1 MRRQTRWGRGG
12 AGLLPGLVIGVVLAA
27 FVVLSARPAPAAPA
41 ASYVHITIH
50 GVINPIKA
58 RYVDNALK
66 LAHKEHAEFLLVS
79 INTPGGLVSSM
90 ESITS
95 AFVNSDI
102 PVVGYVEPRNAQAT
116 SAGAYILL
124 STDIAAMAPGTRV
137 GAAHPV
143 AGGGKDLGK
152 TLDEKATNTLVA
164 MAKSLA
170 KRRGRPESFA
180 VSIVRDSQSY
190 TAEEAKD
197 ENAIEILA
205 PDTASLM
212 KALDGRKLQMKGG
225 PVTLH
230 TRGAKAIQ
238 LPLSWAQRFLDII
251 ADPTIASML
260 LTLGVM
266 GILYE
271 IASPGIGMG
280 GIVGTVSLLT
290 GLLAMS
296 VLPLDLGGFLL
307 IGVGIV
313 GIVLEV
319 KVPSHGLLALGGVV
333 AIVLGALVLVDE
345 SSYFGAVQEV
355 DWRVFAPFVALVVGL
370 FLLLATK
377 VARSQRRPPGT
388 GTEALVGKR
397 GVAKTTVEPSG
408 GSVFL
413 EGARWEATSEEQI
426 DAGAAVEVVKVL
438 RNPPRVVVK
447 RA

>member
-1 MRRQTRWGRGG
+1 MG
-12 AGLLPGLVIGVVLAA
+12 AGLALGLALALS
-27 FVVLSARPAPAAPA
+27 VVLSAPAARA
-41 ASYVHITIH
+41 ASFVHITIH
-50 GVINPIKA
+50 GVINPIKS
-58 RYVDNALK
+58 RYVDNALEV
-66 LAHKEHAEFLLVS
+66 AHKDHAEFLLVS

-90 ESITS
+90 EKITT

-102 PVVGYVEPRNAQAT
+102 PIVGYVEPRNAQAT

-124 STDIAAMAPGTRV
+124 STDIAAMAPGTRF

-143 AGGGKDLGK
+143 GSGGKDLGK

-180 VSIVRDSQSY
+180 VSIVRDSASY
-190 TAEEAKD
+190 TASEAKD
-197 ENAIEILA
+197 AGAIEILA
-205 PDTASLM
+205 PDEASLLRQ
-212 KALDGRKLQMKGG
+212 LDGRKIKMGNRV
-225 PVTLH
+225 VTLH
-230 TRGAKAIQ
+230 TKNAQRIEM
-238 LPLSWAQRFLDII
+238 PLSWAQRFLDVI

-260 LTLGVM
+260 LTLGVL

-307 IGVGIV
+307 IAVGII

-319 KVPSHGLLALGGVV
+319 KIPSHGLLALGGIVS
-333 AIVLGALVLVDE
+333 IVLGALVLVDQ
-345 SSYFGAVQEV
+345 SSYFGAVQGV
-355 DWRVFAPFVALVVGL
+355 DWRIFAPFVVAIAGL

-377 VARSQRRPPGT
+377 VARAQRKPPGT
-388 GTEALVGKR
+388 GNEAMVGKQ
-397 GVAKTTVEPSG
+397 GVAKTAVDASG
-408 GSVFL
+408 GSVFV
-413 EGARWEATSEEQI
+413 EGARWQAIADETI
-426 DAGAAVEVVKVL
+426 DEGEPVEVVEVL
-438 RNPPRVVVK
+438 RNPPRVVV
-447 RA
+447 RRS

>member
-1 MRRQTRWGRGG
+1 ML
-12 AGLLPGLVIGVVLAA
+12 GLLLALA
-27 FVVLSARPAPAAPA
+27 VVLSASA
-41 ASYVHITIH
+41 ASAAQRYVHITIQ

-66 LAHKEHAEFLLVS
+66 LAHKQHAAFLLVT

-90 ESITS
+90 EKITTE
-95 AFVNSDI
+95 FVNSDI
-102 PVVGYVEPRNAQAT
+102 PIVGYVEPRNAQAT

-124 STDIAAMAPGTRV
+124 STDVAAMAPGTRV

-143 AGGGKDLGK
+143 AGGGKSLGK

-180 VSIVRDSQSY
+180 VSIVRDSASY
-190 TAEEAKD
+190 TASEAKD
-197 ENAIEILA
+197 DGAIEILA

-212 KALDGRKLQMKGG
+212 KQLDGRSIKLRTRT
-225 PVTLH
+225 VTLH
-230 TRGAKAIQ
+230 THGAVGIEM
-238 LPLSWAQRFLDII
+238 PLSWAQRFLDVI

-271 IASPGIGMG
+271 IAAPGIGMG

-307 IGVGIV
+307 IAVGII
-313 GIVLEV
+313 GIVLEI

-333 AIVLGALVLVDE
+333 SIVLGALVLVDE
-345 SSYFGAVQEV
+345 SSYFGAVQSV
-355 DWRVFAPFVALVVGL
+355 DWRVFAPFVIAVAGL

-377 VARSQRRPPGT
+377 VARAQRKPPGT
-388 GTEALVGKR
+388 GSEAMVGKH
-397 GVAKTTVEPSG
+397 GVAKTVVEPAG
-408 GSVFL
+408 GSVFV
-413 EGARWEATSEEQI
+413 EGARWLATAEETI
-426 DAGAAVEVVKVL
+426 DAGEPVEVVEVL

-447 RA
+447 RS